1 MSGPLVGGPLEA
13 FDEYTRRVESWARGD
28 RRVLGIALLG
38 SGADRSRIDEW
49 SDHDLLVLAVPE
61 AVEGLRSDLS
71 WLPDADRLA
80 AVGHE
85 WHDGIKALFTDGR
98 VLELGIADP
107 EGLRSFPLASAL
119 VVYDAGPLT
128 DGLAAARAGTR
139 TRELNRAAD
148 AAAVLLV
155 ELVVGVGRVRRGER
169 LSGGQVIRAEAAL
182 TLADLIVSR
191 SGRPH
196 PDPFDGW
203 RRLETVEPEA
213 AARLDA
219 ILSRP
224 AEDAARG
231 ILDLAEELL
240 APGWAEW
247 PAAGVRAVRSR
258 LWP

>member
-1 MSGPLVGGPLEA
+1 MGAALDS
-13 FDEYTRRVESWARGD
+13 FDAYTRRVADWAAAD
-28 RRVLGIALLG
+28 DRVLGVALLG

-49 SDHDLLVLAVPE
+49 SDHDLLVLAVPA
-61 AVEGLRSDLS
+61 AVEELRVDLS

-85 WHDGIKALFTDGR
+85 WHDGVKALFDDGR

-107 EGLRSFPLASAL
+107 AGLRSFPLTAAL
-119 VVYDAGPLT
+119 VVYDAGPLA

-139 TRELNRAAD
+139 TRERTREAD

-169 LSGGQVIRAEAAL
+169 LSGGQVIRSEAAL

-191 SGRPH
+191 SGRAH

-203 RRLETVEPEA
+203 RRFESVCPEA

-219 ILSRP
+219 ILARP
-224 AEDAARG
+224 AEEAARG

-247 PAAGVRAVRSR
+247 PAAGVRAVRRR